1 MNNKKATERIS
12 RRQFLK
18 EFSFLF
24 PSVFLLNKLN
34 KKDRGSRD
42 LNVLGLHIPF
52 EKIVDERIIE
62 PFKHLIIHCGANTV
76 VVDIKNE
83 FGLTHI
89 PFNHQ
94 YKPRFSSDLESPSL
108 LSKFLNWA
116 DNNGI
121 RVIGRLCLMPDQKL
135 LFSYPGFALKKKD
148 GTIWLGA
155 QGPWV
160 NPFRLEAAHYNAAI
174 AEAAV
179 NFGIKEINIDYFRFP
194 SGEDTIEQI
203 EHTCPS
209 NFNSRTIAL
218 RNYLEIIYA
227 AVKNKGGDLSVD
239 FFGGTAWLES
249 TDMGIGQ
256 HIETQAPFLD
266 GLYPMAYPGLSA
278 TRWQGIPE
286 SCEVGT
292 DCPYEYVYL
301 ITKLT
306 RERLKRVN
314 PSASVKTWFQA
325 FPDYR
330 FGRAMTLREFE
341 AQQLA
346 AFNAGASGVLAWD
359 TSLVYHQNLYRKIK
373 FIQKFTPFISD

>member
-1 MNNKKATERIS
+1 MALERIN
-12 RRQFLK
+12 RREFLK
-18 EFSFLF
+18 EFSLLIPGLLLF
-24 PSVFLLNKLN
+24 S
-34 KKDRGSRD
+34 KKGRESRD
-42 LNVLGLHIPF
+42 QNVLGLHIPF
-52 EKIVDERIIE
+52 QKIAEETIIE
-62 PFKHLIIHCGANTV
+62 PFKNLLLNCGANTV

-89 PFNHQ
+89 PFDHR
-94 YKPRFSSDLESPSL
+94 YKPWYVSEVENPSL

-116 DNNGI
+116 DVHGI

-135 LFSYPGFALKKKD
+135 LLSYPNFAFKKKD

-174 AEAAV
+174 AEAAID
-179 NFGIKEINIDYFRFP
+179 FGIKEINLDYVRFP
-194 SGEDTIEQI
+194 SGEDDVDQI
-203 EHTCPS
+203 VHTWPN
-209 NFNSRTIAL
+209 NFYTRTTAL

-227 AVKNKGGDLSVD
+227 AVKNRGGALSAD

-266 GLYPMAYPGLSA
+266 GLYPMAYPGLNA
-278 TRWQGIPE
+278 TRWQGLPA
-286 SCEVGT
+286 SCQVGT

-306 RERLKRVN
+306 RERLEKVN

-325 FPDYR
+325 YPDYR
-330 FGRAMTLREFE
+330 FGRRMTLKEFE
-341 AQQLA
+341 LQQLA

-359 TSLVYHQNLYRKIK
+359 TSLVYHQYLYRKINI
-373 FIQKFTPFISD
+373 IQRFTKFTSG

>member
-1 MNNKKATERIS
+1 MTTERIS
-12 RRQFLK
+12 RREFLK
-18 EFSFLF
+18 SVSLMF
-24 PSVFLLNKLN
+24 PTMLLLNKEQRELC
-34 KKDRGSRD
+34 D
-42 LNVLGLHIPF
+42 LSVLGLHLPF
-52 EKIVDERIIE
+52 QKLPDEQIVE
-62 PFKHLIIHCGANTV
+62 PFKQLVLNCGANTV

-83 FGLTHI
+83 WGLTHI
-89 PFNHQ
+89 PFNHE
-94 YKPRFSSDLESPSL
+94 YKPRYLSDIESPED

-116 DNNGI
+116 DTNGI
-121 RVIGRLCLMPDQKL
+121 RIIGRLCLMPDQKL
-135 LFSYPGFALKKKD
+135 LFSHPKFAFQKED

-179 NFGIKEINIDYFRFP
+179 NFGIKEINIDYIRFP
-194 SGEDTIEQI
+194 SGEDAIEEI
-203 EHTCPS
+203 AYTMPS
-209 NFNSRTIAL
+209 NFFTRTTAL
-218 RNYLEIIYA
+218 RNYLEIIYES
-227 AVKNKGGDLSVD
+227 VKSKGGDLSVD

-249 TDMGIGQ
+249 GDMGIGQ

-278 TRWQGIPE
+278 TKWPGIPQ

-301 ITKLT
+301 ITKRT
-306 RERLKRVN
+306 RERLMKVN

-325 FPDYR
+325 YPDYR
-330 FGRAMTLREFE
+330 FGRPMTLREFE
-341 AQQLA
+341 AQQFA

-359 TSLVYHQNLYRKIK
+359 TSLVYHKDLYKKINFLQK
-373 FIQKFTPFISD
+373 YTQFI